1 MRAFVI
7 IGLVALAALIAGF
20 LLSAGGIAG

>member
-20 LLSAGGIAG
+20 LLSATGAG